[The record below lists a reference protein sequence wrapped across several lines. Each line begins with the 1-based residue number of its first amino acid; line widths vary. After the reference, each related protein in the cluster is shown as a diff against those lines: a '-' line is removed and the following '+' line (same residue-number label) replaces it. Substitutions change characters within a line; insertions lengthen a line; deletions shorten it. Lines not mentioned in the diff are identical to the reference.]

1 MPLTSLNFR
10 PGINKEETDY
20 SNENG
25 WVDGNLIRFRKGRP
39 EKLGGWQKQ
48 SASTFFGLARALH
61 SWISLGA
68 DRYLGIGTTVKYYIE
83 SGGTYNDVTPIRV
96 TTSAGDVTFSAS
108 SGSSTITCSD
118 VAHGAQQNDFV
129 TFSGAASLG
138 GNITAAV
145 LNQEYQ
151 SLSVTA
157 ANTFTITAKDTSGA
171 TVSANS
177 SDSGSGGSSTVG
189 AYQINCGLDVF
200 VPSTGY
206 GVGKWG
212 DGTYG
217 SSSAITAAGQ
227 LRLWTHDNFGENLII
242 NPRGGGIYRWFENN
256 GVTVRALALSGISG
270 ASKVPTLGLQVIT
283 SEVDR
288 HLIVLGADP
297 IDSDS
302 GNRSGA
308 VDPMLVAFSDT
319 ENELEFNPTAT
330 NTAGSVRLSSGSLIV
345 GGLKSRQEIL
355 IWTDTS
361 LYSMA
366 FIGPPLTFALN
377 LINEGAGLIS
387 PNAAVNTPAGV
398 FFMSKNNFYLYNGA
412 VQQVPCSVQNYIFDD
427 LNLEQAFK
435 CFSSANNEHS
445 EVWFWYV
452 SQEDGTDEIS
462 RYAIYN
468 YAEQSWSI
476 GALVRYS
483 WLDAGI
489 EDKPVSGAGT
499 SSAGLV
505 YEHEKGFNDDAS
517 AMENVYIESADIDLA
532 EGESFMFIKK
542 LLPDL
547 KFDVLLG
554 VSNTPAINVV
564 VKKRNYNSETLST
577 ASTNQITNATTFAS
591 LRARARQLVLRFESD
606 DDQSIEANN
615 KDFRWRVGNTRLEV
629 QPSGRRG

>member
-10 PGINKEETDY
+10 PGINKEETDS
-20 SNENG
+20 SNEKG

-68 DRYLGIGTTVKYYIE
+68 ERYLGIGTTVKYYIE

-151 SLSVTA
+151 ILSVTA

-256 GVTVRALALSGISG
+256 GVTVRALALSGSSG

-398 FFMSKNNFYLYNGA
+398 FFMSKNNFYLY
-412 VQQVPCSVQNYIFDD
+412 I
-427 LNLEQAFK
+427 K
-435 CFSSANNEHS
+435 
-445 EVWFWYV
+445 
-452 SQEDGTDEIS
+452 
-462 RYAIYN
+462 
-468 YAEQSWSI
+468 
-476 GALVRYS
+476 
-483 WLDAGI
+483 
-489 EDKPVSGAGT
+489 
-499 SSAGLV
+499 
-505 YEHEKGFNDDAS
+505 YE
-517 AMENVYIESADIDLA
+517 
-532 EGESFMFIKK
+532 
-542 LLPDL
+542 
-547 KFDVLLG
+547 
-554 VSNTPAINVV
+554 
-564 VKKRNYNSETLST
+564 
-577 ASTNQITNATTFAS
+577 
-591 LRARARQLVLRFESD
+591 
-606 DDQSIEANN
+606 
-615 KDFRWRVGNTRLEV
+615 
-629 QPSGRRG
+629 